1 MKLKF
6 RRELPFAALLP
17 NLILVFLNPNSKG
30 QDLTY
35 PNHRFKQPDLLLWL

>member
-17 NLILVFLNPNSKG
+17 DLIFVFSNPNSKG

-35 PNHRFKQPDLLLWL
+35 PNHRFKQPNLLLRL